1 MLQKSKKEIEKTYH
15 AGYGINLLATLRA
28 HFYTGNSICLYR
40 ATCGAVPD
48 FKKSQTGK
56 YSEIRDFVQG
66 EDPLAAQMPIPDKVC
81 D

>member
-1 MLQKSKKEIEKTYH
+1 MWHLIKYAVKQKYNSLSKAKS
-15 AGYGINLLATLRA
+15 ALLYRQFHLPD
-28 HFYTGNSICLYR
+28 R

>member
-1 MLQKSKKEIEKTYH
+1 MMKIARRIRHNSLSK
-15 AGYGINLLATLRA
+15 LRA
-28 HFYTGNSICLYR
+28 HFYTGNYICLYR

-66 EDPLAAQMPIPDKVC
+66 EDPLAAQMPIPYKVC

>member
-1 MLQKSKKEIEKTYH
+1 MFFELDLVQDTGSILKLNDI
-15 AGYGINLLATLRA
+15 GA